1 VIMDNETQAAAY
13 STFSNTVPVPL
24 VKIYTCGGLRIE
36 VLQQAADTPA
46 QAHYGAP
53 LDMRS
58 ARQGLGS
65 AQTLLRML
73 ISAPQHVRSM
83 DWIRENWYQIDDPTM
98 RISRIDNSATFLRGL
113 LCPPFF
119 PDEQRASLRRTLVRC
134 VSGSPTSGNGYE
146 LGAYPL
152 IWIDVDA
159 IDWNVQQACRME
171 RFGDDAFPY
180 WERAYHLA
188 SQGIYFP
195 EDLYSD
201 WTESRRVSISGSLR
215 QSIHARARLHL
226 EHPQEQGHA
235 EVIRMLWD
243 YLALFPLDEDA
254 LRWLMELLGQQ
265 ERFQEVAQIF
275 LRTQRHVEKESLTL
289 DARTVDVWNYLR
301 TKHLSRQRMDDHPS
315 IDRGSFSR
323 HENTIPLLSQI
334 AEAVTVGIVNAVEI
348 LEQKQIEGPK
358 NGSLS
363 LETLITRSIV
373 ASMGS
378 VSHAPT
384 HERGRDVR
392 YATK

>member
-1 VIMDNETQAAAY
+1 MEHEKQILAY
-13 STFSNTVPVPL
+13 DTSLNTVPVPL

-36 VLQQAADTPA
+36 VLQQPADTPTHA
-46 QAHYGAP
+46 RYDVP
-53 LDMRS
+53 LAGSSDVQDKGISS
-58 ARQGLGS
+58 AY
-65 AQTLLRML
+65 TLLKML
-73 ISAPQHVRSM
+73 ISASMHARSM
-83 DWIRENWYQIDDPTM
+83 DWIRENWHPTDDFS
-98 RISRIDNSATFLRGL
+98 RGISRIDNVASLLRKL
-113 LCPPFF
+113 FCPPFF
-119 PDEQRASLRRTLVRC
+119 PDEQQATYRRASVRC
-134 VSGSPTSGNGYE
+134 VSGSPTSGNGYA

-159 IDWNVQQACRME
+159 IDWNIEQACRME

-188 SQGIYFP
+188 SQGTYLP

-201 WTESRRVSISGSLR
+201 WAEARRLAVFGSLR
-215 QSIHARARLHL
+215 QSVRALARLSL
-226 EHPQEQGHA
+226 IRYGERGQSEA
-235 EVIRMLWD
+235 IRMLWT
-243 YLALFPLDEDA
+243 YLLQFPTDEDA
-254 LRWLMELLGQQ
+254 LRCLMELLGWQ
-265 ERFQEVAQIF
+265 ERFQEVQQIF
-275 LRTQRHVEKESLTL
+275 LRTQRHIEEEGSSL

-323 HENTIPLLSQI
+323 NENTIPLLSQI

-378 VSHAPT
+378 VPHAPT
-384 HERGRDVR
+384 HERGKDVR